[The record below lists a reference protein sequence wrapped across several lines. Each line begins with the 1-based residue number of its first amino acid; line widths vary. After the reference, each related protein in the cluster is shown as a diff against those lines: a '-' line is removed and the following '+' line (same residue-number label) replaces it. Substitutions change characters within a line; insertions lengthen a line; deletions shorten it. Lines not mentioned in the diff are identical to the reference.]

1 MMDPGLLALV
11 LAMVA
16 YGSSTVFLRYA
27 VLVGGADDARLH
39 RSLLQTLFVVLAV
52 ALVFAVG
59 GRPTMDLRGAGF
71 AALNGTFAGVAFI
84 LFSTGLEDVEASTA
98 KPALVLSMLVAV
110 VLGVVVL
117 AEPVTLRK
125 VVGVAFAVVAVY
137 LLST

>member
-1 MMDPGLLALV
+1 MTDIALVSLALAT
-11 LAMVA
+11 LA

-27 VLVGGADDARLH
+27 VLAGGADGARLH
-39 RSLLQTLFVVLAV
+39 RSLLQTVFVVIAV

-59 GRPTMDLRGAGF
+59 GRPGMDLRGAGF
-71 AALNGTFAGVAFI
+71 AAINGTVAGVAFI
-84 LFSTGLEDVEASTA
+84 LFSTGLEEVEASTA

-125 VVGVAFAVVAVY
+125 VAGVGLAAVAVY

>member
-1 MMDPGLLALV
+1 MIDAGLVALAL
-11 LAMVA
+11 AMLA

-27 VLVGGADDARLH
+27 VLLGGADGARVH
-39 RSLLQTLFVVLAV
+39 RSLMQTVFVVVAV

-59 GRPTMDLRGAGF
+59 GRPAMDVRGAGF

-84 LFSTGLEDVEASTA
+84 LFSTGLEEVEASTA

-110 VLGVVVL
+110 VLGIVVL
-117 AEPVTLRK
+117 AEPLTLRK
-125 VVGVAFAVVAVY
+125 AVGVAFAVVAVY

>member
-1 MMDPGLLALV
+1 MIDAGLVALA

-16 YGSSTVFLRYA
+16 YGSSTVFLRYS
-27 VLVGGADDARLH
+27 VLVGGADGARLH
-39 RSLLQTLFVVLAV
+39 RSLLQTVFVIVAV

-59 GRPTMDLRGAGF
+59 GRPAMDLRGAGF

-125 VVGVAFAVVAVY
+125 FVGVALAMVAVY

>member
-1 MMDPGLLALV
+1 
-11 LAMVA
+11 
-16 YGSSTVFLRYA
+16 LRYA
-27 VLVGGADDARLH
+27 VLTGRADGARLH
-39 RSLLQTLFVVLAV
+39 RSLLQTVFVVIAV

-59 GRPTMDLRGAGF
+59 RRPIMDLRGAGF
-71 AALNGTFAGVAFI
+71 AALNGTISGVAFI

-125 VVGVAFAVVAVY
+125 TSGVLLAVVAVY